1 MTTQKKSGF
10 QRLRGLAA
18 AGVAATAGL
27 FGAAGSARAA
37 SVPEAVVTLNSI
49 PAAGFDAI
57 WTIGWANSTQT
68 STSAFVS
75 ELTFTNG
82 TTGYYDGLDGVMYLA
97 VDGTWYNNPAGT
109 FDMTGLVATYPTQV
123 DIVPGINASVQYR
136 LFADRAVVRGIFT
149 LTNTSNAPITVTATL
164 DGNLGSDGS
173 TTLQATSSGDAVL
186 TDSDLW
192 TVTNDRAFG
201 VDPSFGNDPVITV
214 SRGIGAVNTSALGG
228 GNDSYD
234 DDYTIT
240 IPAGATVR
248 LLQFVEGSFTIADA
262 VAGAESFESLAAAQS
277 AGLLDDLS
285 ARELASIVNYNSA
298 GFGGFGY
305 GMGGDGGGALP
316 ATLLA
321 GLGGLLALR
330 LRRRKA

>member
-37 SVPEAVVTLNSI
+37 TATWSTITINSVP
-49 PAAGFDAI
+49 AI
-57 WTIGWANSTQT
+57 GGMNATWSFGYT
-68 STSAFVS
+68 TSAYVN
-75 ELTFTNG
+75 ELSFSDGTN
-82 TTGYYDGLDGVMYLA
+82 TYSDGLDGALYLA
-97 VDGTWYNNPAGT
+97 VDGNWYDANGV
-109 FDMTGLVATYPTQV
+109 FDVTGLVATYPTQV
-123 DIVPGINASVQYR
+123 DIIPGINASVQYR
-136 LFADRAVVRGIFT
+136 FFEDRAVVRGIFT
-149 LTNTSNAPITVTATL
+149 LTNTSNAPITVTAEL
-164 DGNLGSDGS
+164 YGNLGSDGS

-186 TDSDLW
+186 TDGDLW
-192 TVTNDRAFG
+192 TVTNDQAFG
-201 VDPSFGNDPVITV
+201 ADPVFGDDPVITV
-214 SRGIGAVNTSALGG
+214 SRGTGAVNTSALGG
-228 GNDSYD
+228 GNDT
-234 DDYTIT
+234 YTDEYPIT

-248 LLQFVEGSFTIADA
+248 LLQFVEGSRTVTDA
-262 VAGAESFESLAAAQS
+262 VEGAASFETLAAARS

-285 ARELASIVNYNSA
+285 TRELASIANYNAVSL
-298 GFGGFGY
+298 GLGFGY